1 MHAGM
6 RAGHAA
12 QAAPGGEAAG
22 AGAGPPPPPP
32 AAPAAVAANVHLVW
46 GEEELSMVRLLSSS
60 LCQAPPSVLA
70 VPGAF
75 RRSVCVLRVFVA
87 SFSDLCMHACM
98 PPQTSDSGL
107 QGRTCMPA

>member
-1 MHAGM
+1 M
-6 RAGHAA
+6 RAGTRAGNAA

-46 GEEELSMVRLLSSS
+46 GEEDLSMVRLPPFS

-70 VPGAF
+70 ISGA
-75 RRSVCVLRVFVA
+75 L
-87 SFSDLCMHACM
+87 L
-98 PPQTSDSGL
+98 
-107 QGRTCMPA
+107 